1 MKGFILAAGFGKRM
15 LPITEHTPKPLLPVG
30 NLPLIGYAIK
40 LLAHHG
46 ITEVIVNVHHL
57 AAKCQEYLG
66 DGSDYGVKIT
76 YSVEEEILGT
86 GGGLR
91 RMREELSDSTF
102 VVVNSDTLIDVDLG
116 AAIEQHRESEALATM
131 VVRQGDDQEDYGQ
144 IEIDEAGRIGRIL
157 GQGELQEGLK
167 SVMFT
172 GVQILEPE
180 FLDFIPPD
188 VETCI
193 VRYGYIKALANG
205 SKLMSFMNDGFW
217 ADAGTPER
225 YFGVNW
231 MALNQSMQLRH
242 ADPLGGYSLSPRK
255 EVADVVRMG
264 DDVELGQDARII
276 PPVLLGDGCRVGE
289 NATVGPYAIVGAKVQ
304 IGREAE
310 LSHCIIERG
319 AKIGPGE
326 PIAHAMIGKKGRL
339 EISEK

>member
-15 LPITEHTPKPLLPVG
+15 LPITENTPKPLLPVG
-30 NLPLIGYAIK
+30 NLPLIAYAVK

-46 ITEVIVNVHHL
+46 ITEIIINVHHL
-57 AAKCQEYLG
+57 ASKCQDYLG
-66 DGSDYGVKIT
+66 DGSDYGVEIT

-91 RMREELSDSTF
+91 RMREQLSDGTF
-102 VVVNSDTLIDVDLG
+102 VVVNSDTLIDVDLA
-116 AAIEQHRESEALATM
+116 AAIERHRETEALATM
-131 VVRQGDDQEDYGQ
+131 VVRQGDDQQDYGQ
-144 IEIDEAGRIGRIL
+144 IEIDELGQIGRIL

-167 SVMFT
+167 PVMFT

-205 SKLMSFMNDGFW
+205 SKLMSYMTDGFW
-217 ADAGTPER
+217 ADAGTPDR

-231 MALNQSMQLRH
+231 LALDQGMNLTH
-242 ADPLGGYSLSPRK
+242 ADPLGGFSLSPRK

-264 DDVELGQDARII
+264 DDVELGQDVHIV
-276 PPVLLGDGCRVGE
+276 PPVLLGDGCRVGD
-289 NATVGPYAIVGAKVQ
+289 NATVGPYAIVGSKVQ
-304 IGREAE
+304 IGRESQ
-310 LSHCIIERG
+310 LSHSIVEQG
-319 AKIGPGE
+319 AKIAPGE
-326 PIAHAMIGKKGRL
+326 LVAHAMIGKKGRL
-339 EISEK
+339 EIKEK

>member
-15 LPITEHTPKPLLPVG
+15 LPITETTPKPLLPIG
-30 NLPLIGYAIK
+30 NLPLIAYAVK

-46 ITEVIVNVHHL
+46 IEEIIINVHHL
-57 AAKCQEYLG
+57 ASQCQETLG

-91 RMREELSDSTF
+91 RMRDHLNDGTF

-116 AAIEQHRESEALATM
+116 SVIEHHRETGALATM
-131 VVRQGDDQEDYGQ
+131 VVRQGNDQQDYGQ
-144 IEIDEAGRIGRIL
+144 IEIDESGQIGRIL
-157 GQGELQEGLK
+157 GQGELHEGLK
-167 SVMFT
+167 PVMFT
-172 GVQILEPE
+172 GVQIIEPE

-205 SKLMSFMNDGFW
+205 SKLMSYMSDGFW

-231 MALNQSMQLRH
+231 MALNQEMKLNH
-242 ADPLGGYSLSPRK
+242 ADPLVDFRWRRAKRLPMWFVWERTLNWDKTFILFPQFYW
-255 EVADVVRMG
+255 AMG
-264 DDVELGQDARII
+264 AGSVIM
-276 PPVLLGDGCRVGE
+276 PPSAPTRLLDLGCRL
-289 NATVGPYAIVGAKVQ
+289 GAN
-304 IGREAE
+304 
-310 LSHCIIERG
+310 HN
-319 AKIGPGE
+319 
-326 PIAHAMIGKKGRL
+326 
-339 EISEK
+339 

>member
-15 LPITEHTPKPLLPVG
+15 LPITETTPKPLLPVG
-30 NLPLIGYAIK
+30 NLPLIAYAVK

-46 ITEVIVNVHHL
+46 IEEIIINVHHL
-57 AAKCQEYLG
+57 ASQCQETLG

-91 RMREELSDSTF
+91 RMRDHLNDGTF

-116 AAIEQHRESEALATM
+116 SAIEHHRETEALATM
-131 VVRQGDDQEDYGQ
+131 VVRQGNDQQDYGQ
-144 IEIDEAGRIGRIL
+144 IEIDESGQIGRIL
-157 GQGELQEGLK
+157 GQGELHEGLK
-167 SVMFT
+167 PVMFT
-172 GVQILEPE
+172 GVQIIEPE

-205 SKLMSFMNDGFW
+205 SKLMSYMSDGFW

-231 MALNQSMQLRH
+231 MALNQEMKLNH
-242 ADPLGGYSLSPRK
+242 ADPLSGFSLAPRK

-264 DDVELGQDARII
+264 EDVELGQDVHIV
-276 PPVLLGDGCRVGE
+276 PPVLLGDGCRVGD
-289 NATVGPYAIVGAKVQ
+289 NATVGPYAIVGPRVQ
-304 IGREAE
+304 IGRESQLTHSIVQE
-310 LSHCIIERG
+310 G
-319 AKIGPGE
+319 AKIAAGE
-326 PIAHAMIGKKGRL
+326 LVAHAMVGKKSRL
-339 EISEK
+339 DLKES